1 MGNQQQVDLGKYD
14 KSQAGTQETD
24 ETQIADKQQKY
35 EAPKMMHTGKTWI
48 HQQLSKSMC
57 MKHSNIMKTGHTSQI
72 KRKQT

>member
-1 MGNQQQVDLGKYD
+1 
-14 KSQAGTQETD
+14 
-24 ETQIADKQQKY
+24 
-35 EAPKMMHTGKTWI
+35 MMHTGKTWI